1 MATSLNITNNFKG
14 TDKKELF
21 LEIYKQADT
30 LNKSLITVSTG
41 VIGSYYLPSLSVT
54 PEMRLVTDGSWNPTG
69 TVTYGEKEIIVRKY
83 EFASEIQKEK
93 FYKTFQ
99 AQNEGLF
106 SAHAEIPQTIEE
118 AFVNSM
124 VSAIGERIDYEI
136 WQGNGTTHS
145 FAGLIGQFVADS
157 TVQKVSGATAINASN
172 VVAEMDKLDSLLLP
186 ELDGKSDLVWVVSRN
201 VGKAYKKAQN
211 SMGINTTVGDKELD
225 YMGARLE
232 VVNGLPNNFMAVYEI
247 SNLHLAC
254 GIGREEE
261 EIRITDSDAV
271 NFDGIVKYQTKL
283 LSAVGYVDG
292 SRIAI
297 YKG

>member
-1 MATSLNITNNFKG
+1 MATTVNITNSFKG

-30 LNKSLITVSTG
+30 LNKNLITVSTG
-41 VIGSYYLPSLSVT
+41 IIGSYYLPSISFS

-69 TVTYGEKEIIVRKY
+69 TVNVAEKEIIVKKY
-83 EFASEIQKEK
+83 EFSSEIRKES

-118 AFVNSM
+118 AFLSLM

-136 WQGNGTTHS
+136 WQGAGTTHS
-145 FAGLIGQFVADS
+145 FSGLIPQFVADS
-157 TVQKVSGATAINASN
+157 TVQKVAGATAISATN
-172 VVAEMDKLDSLLLP
+172 VVAEMDKLDNLVIP

-232 VVNGLPNNFMAVYEI
+232 IINGLPNNFMAVYEV
-247 SNLHLAC
+247 SNVHLAC

-271 NFDGIVKYQTKL
+271 NFDGIVKYQSKL
-283 LSAVGYVDG
+283 LAAVGYVDG